1 MDTFANKVAVVTGA
15 ASGIGLCLVERFA
28 TEGMRV
34 VLADVDPALPQL
46 QRRLLAAGVD
56 AVAGRTDVA
65 DPQQVDALANIAVDR
80 FGAVHIV
87 CNNAGTGGPPVQ
99 R

>member
-1 MDTFANKVAVVTGA
+1 
-15 ASGIGLCLVERFA
+15 
-28 TEGMRV
+28 
-34 VLADVDPALPQL
+34 
-46 QRRLLAAGVD
+46 
-56 AVAGRTDVA
+56 VA